1 LTFHPAV
8 LRVIRFVA
16 DAARD
21 AGRPL
26 SICGEM
32 AGDPAYGEPEALAC
46 GRSPRYETV
55 PRLGGAAA
63 LPTLKHLT
71 H

>member
-26 SICGEM
+26 S
-32 AGDPAYGEPEALAC
+32 
-46 GRSPRYETV
+46 
-55 PRLGGAAA
+55 
-63 LPTLKHLT
+63 LKI
-71 H
+71 